1 MRDALTPDGRCGT
14 MKRMAKPFTI
24 HVNSIS
30 AEPLSIEETAKKY
43 GLTPHELRRVKSFVI
58 KREAASGRL
67 TSDKSTARQDKAVS
81 GRKSRGHR

>member
-14 MKRMAKPFTI
+14 MMRMAKPFTI

-30 AEPLSIEETAKKY
+30 TEPLSIEETAEKY
-43 GLTPHELRRVKSFVI
+43 GLPPHELRRVKSFFI
-58 KREAASGRL
+58 KREISSGRF
-67 TSDKSTARQDKAVS
+67 TGAKSGARNRVGS